1 MFNFRKFSPLLFAL
15 GIALVACEKEIEPLT
30 PPTEEIVPPTDGDE
44 GDDVVP
50 SVDKIRAFVV
60 NEGQFGYGTASLTAL
75 FDSGKTQHDIFRKLN
90 NRPMGDVAQS
100 ITKIDDRF
108 YVPLNNSRKLEVFDS
123 KTFQSIETMSIK
135 ADGVGLD
142 VIPMYVQH
150 LGGDSIAVT
159 DQKMSS
165 RLMIMD
171 INHGK
176 KRDVLRRTIAL
187 KGRSFQMQL
196 VENKLFVGG
205 DELVVFDLKNLTA
218 EGKRPI
224 KKANGKTIQLVDFT
238 KLIMDS
244 QDRLWVLGL
253 SDIYCIDPSTEK
265 VIHTINVSHLAIND
279 WVSCIDISPDKNTIY
294 FNSSRKVYTIDT
306 KNPTAPTEPI
316 INPTTENNAW
326 TVYLMTISKE
336 NTIFFIEVRYGSI
349 SKGRVYEYDPSN
361 GKEISMFKAGIFPH
375 FIYFE

>member
-1 MFNFRKFSPLLFAL
+1 MLTRMLIQFMYRSMQLSKLFILLLA
-15 GIALVACEKEIEPLT
+15 IAFVSCEKGEEPSVT
-30 PPTEEIVPPTDGDE
+30 TPTDE
-44 GDDVVP
+44 
-50 SVDKIRAFVV
+50 IRAIVV
-60 NEGQFGYGTASLTAL
+60 NEGQFGYGTASLTTL
-75 FDSGKTQHDIFRKLN
+75 LDNGETEHDVFRKLN
-90 NRPMGDVAQS
+90 GRPMGDVAQS
-100 ITKIDDRF
+100 MTKIENLF
-108 YVPLNNSRKLEVFDS
+108 YVPLNNSKKIEVIDS
-123 KTFQSIETMSIK
+123 KTFKSIETMSIK

-159 DQKMSS
+159 DQKMNS

-176 KRDVLRRTIAL
+176 KRDVLRRTIDL
-187 KGRSFQMQL
+187 NGRSFQMQL
-196 VENKLFVGG
+196 VKNKLFVGG

-224 KKANGKTIQLVDFT
+224 KKANGETIQLVDFT

-244 QDRLWVLGL
+244 QDRLWVFGRTH
-253 SDIYCIDPSTEK
+253 IYCIDPTTEQ
-265 VIHTINVSHLAIND
+265 VVHTLNISHLGIST

-306 KNPTAPTEPI
+306 KNPTVPTKPI
-316 INPTTENNAW
+316 INPATENNAW

-336 NTIFFIEVRYGSI
+336 NTIFFIEALYGSI
-349 SKGRVYEYDPSN
+349 SRGKVYEYDPSD